1 MIEAVVIAGDADRE
15 PLHLNKVEDK
25 IEAKKSRNRGK
36 TTVPD
41 KKSDEVEPA
50 KVVNIIKPTM
60 VKLTP
65 GLFEKAVPF
74 NDPEL

>member
-1 MIEAVVIAGDADRE
+1 M
-15 PLHLNKVEDK
+15 
-25 IEAKKSRNRGK
+25 
-36 TTVPD
+36 PD

-50 KVVNIIKPTM
+50 KVVNIIKSTM

>member
-1 MIEAVVIAGDADRE
+1 M
-15 PLHLNKVEDK
+15 
-25 IEAKKSRNRGK
+25 
-36 TTVPD
+36 PD

-50 KVVNIIKPTM
+50 KVENIMKPPL

>member
-1 MIEAVVIAGDADRE
+1 M
-15 PLHLNKVEDK
+15 
-25 IEAKKSRNRGK
+25 
-36 TTVPD
+36 PD
-41 KKSDEVEPA
+41 KKSDEVELA
-50 KVVNIIKPTM
+50 KVENIMKPPM